1 MSTTERRS
9 RIEALGAFLPAGR
22 ETNDELRAKVPN
34 LGDADVRR
42 ITGIAERRVHD
53 PDPAAGEDSFGMAL
67 AAARDCLA
75 VSRHRAADLDVVISA
90 SITRVKDG
98 SRFHFEPSFAGML
111 AKELGA
117 RPAISFDVSNA
128 CAGMMTGVWLL
139 DRMIRSGA
147 VRSGMVVSGEQ
158 ATRVARTAARELR
171 DSYDPQFAS
180 LSVGDSAAAVV
191 LDESTDPADRIHYIE
206 LMTCA
211 EYSHLCLGMPSDRSQ
226 GIGLYTDN
234 KKMHDRERLKLWP
247 RFHEDF
253 LAKNGRRFEDE
264 EFDHIIQHQ
273 VGTRFIEY
281 ANRTAEAEF
290 AAPMPPSL
298 QVVEQYGNTATTS
311 HFLTLRDHLR
321 RTRGAGATG
330 TGTGTGSGPGAG
342 PAREAAG
349 AKYLLVPAASGLVT
363 GALSA
368 TVTHAGA

>member
-1 MSTTERRS
+1 MRTTERRS
-9 RIEALGAFLPAGR
+9 RIEALGAFLPAGSQ
-22 ETNDELRAKVPN
+22 TNDEIRAEAPG
-34 LGDADVRR
+34 LGDADVER

-53 PDPAAGEDSFGMAL
+53 PDPTAGEDSFGMAL

-75 VSRHRAADLDVVISA
+75 ASRHRATDLDVVISA

-98 SRFHFEPSFAGML
+98 GRFHFEPSFAGML
-111 AKELGA
+111 AGELGA
-117 RPAISFDVSNA
+117 RPGIISFDVSNA

-158 ATRVARTAARELR
+158 ATRVARTAARELT

-180 LSVGDSAAAVV
+180 LSVGDSAAAVI

-206 LMTCA
+206 LMTCS

-234 KKMHDRERLKLWP
+234 KKMHDRDRLKLWP

-253 LAKNGRRFEDE
+253 LAKNGRRFADE
-264 EFDHIIQHQ
+264 EFDYVIHHQ
-273 VGTRFIEY
+273 VGTRFIDY
-281 ANRTAEAEF
+281 VNQTAEAEF
-290 AAPMPPSL
+290 GTPMPASL
-298 QVVEQYGNTATTS
+298 QVVERFGNTATTS
-311 HFLTLRDHLR
+311 HFLTLREHLR
-321 RTRGAGATG
+321 GNVPSVRDAAPSDGTAHEGARIGGA
-330 TGTGTGSGPGAG
+330 
-342 PAREAAG
+342 R
-349 AKYLLVPAASGLVT
+349 YLMVPAASGVVT

-368 TVTHAGA
+368 TITNAGV